1 MQTERDAPP
10 VARYDDDFVEWLA
23 AQSAAI
29 REGRWAD
36 IDVENLT
43 EEIDSLAR
51 SDKREIRS
59 RLEVLLRHLLKRTY
73 QPEKLTDSW
82 LSTIDEQSSRIRL
95 VIGDSPSLRRLL
107 PEYLVEMY
115 PEARKRAAK
124 ETHLAIDTFPETIS
138 PEFAREVVELI
149 APKPA

>member
-10 VARYDDDFVEWLA
+10 VAGYDDDFVEWLA

-29 REGRWAD
+29 REGRWSD

-59 RLEVLLRHLLKRTY
+59 RLEVVLRHLLKRQH

-82 LSTIDEQSSRIRL
+82 VSTIAEQSSRMSL
-95 VIGDSPSLRRLL
+95 VIEDSPSLRRLL
-107 PEYLVEMY
+107 PEYIEKMY
-115 PEARKRAAK
+115 PKARLRAAE
-124 ETHLAIDTFPETIS
+124 ETRLAISTFPETMS
-138 PEFAREVVELI
+138 PEIAREVVELI